1 MTTFKEGDIVVVW
14 SKSVC
19 NSVKQYPAYGF
30 VWEIVEEDHW
40 VIVEFFVENNTG
52 TNRFINIH
60 SDEIYKVEP

>member
-1 MTTFKEGDIVVVW
+1 MTTFREGDIVVVW

-30 VWEIVEEDHW
+30 VYQNLDDDNW
-40 VIVEFFVENNTG
+40 VIVEFFVESNTS

-60 SDEIYKVEP
+60 SDEIYKVET